1 MEIKM
6 KIALI
11 LKNSLLPVV
20 FTDKALAR
28 LRELGEVVIHP
39 NDDMSGAAVA
49 ETVKGADVAITSW
62 GSALMTPEILNAAP
76 SLKLVLHAAGSVKP
90 IVTDEMWDRGIRV
103 TSSTKPLGIG
113 VAECALGF
121 AISASKNFYNVNEDI
136 HNGGWDER
144 RGECREL
151 YELNVGVISAGFVG
165 RHFIKLMNNFGV
177 NILLYDPYITEEGAA
192 ALGAKKVELSTL
204 LSESDILSIHAPS
217 IPETN
222 HMINADTLKL
232 MKKDAILINT
242 ARGSIVDENALYEHM
257 KAGNLRYACIDVYD
271 PEPPLADNP
280 LRTLKNVI
288 MTPHLAGL
296 ANNGKLR
303 IGAHVTEELERYLG
317 GDRLECEVTREML
330 SKMA

>member
-1 MEIKM
+1 M
-6 KIALI
+6 KISLIFKKSQVPVLFTEKALNKLKSFGDI
-11 LKNSLLPVV
+11 VIHDSDDLTPDAIKPTLKN
-20 FTDKALAR
+20 
-28 LRELGEVVIHP
+28 
-39 NDDMSGAAVA
+39 
-49 ETVKGADVAITSW
+49 ADIAITSW
-62 GSALMTPEILNAAP
+62 GSGLLTAEVLDAAP
-76 SLKLVLHAAGSVKP
+76 NLKLVVHAAGSVKP
-90 IVTDEMWDRGIRV
+90 IVTEEMWKRGIRV

-113 VAECALGF
+113 VAECAVGF

-144 RGECREL
+144 RHECREL
-151 YELNVGVISAGFVG
+151 YEQNVGVISAGFVG
-165 RHFIKLMNNFGV
+165 RHFVKLMNNFGV
-177 NILLYDPYITEEGAA
+177 NIMLYDPYITAERAES
-192 ALGAKKVELSTL
+192 LGAKKVELSEL
-204 LSESDILSIHAPS
+204 LEKSDILSIHAPS

-242 ARGSIVDENALYEHM
+242 ARGSIVDEMALYEHM

-271 PEPPLADNP
+271 PEPPLADNM

-303 IGAHVTEELERYLG
+303 IGTHVTEEI
-317 GDRLECEVTREML
+317 DRFLKCEPLECEITEDML

>member
-1 MEIKM
+1 M
-6 KIALI
+6 KISLI
-11 LKNSLLPVV
+11 FKKSQLPVL
-20 FTDKALAR
+20 FTQKALNK
-28 LRELGEVVIHP
+28 LKSFGEVVIHDS
-39 NDDMSGAAVA
+39 DDLTPDAIKP
-49 ETVKGADVAITSW
+49 TLKNADIAITSW
-62 GSALMTPEILNAAP
+62 GSGLLTAEVLDAAP
-76 SLKLVLHAAGSVKP
+76 NLKLVVHAAGSVKP
-90 IVTDEMWDRGIRV
+90 VVTEEMWKRGIRV

-113 VAECALGF
+113 VAECAVGF

-144 RGECREL
+144 RHECREL
-151 YELNVGVISAGFVG
+151 YEQNVGVISAGFVG

-177 NILLYDPYITEEGAA
+177 NIMLYDPYITEEMAES
-192 ALGAKKVELSTL
+192 LGAKKVELPEL
-204 LSESDILSIHAPS
+204 LEKSDILSVHAPS

-242 ARGSIVDENALYEHM
+242 ARGSIVDEMALYEHM

-303 IGAHVTEELERYLG
+303 IGTHVTEEI
-317 GDRLECEVTREML
+317 DRFLRCEPLECEITEDML

>member
-1 MEIKM
+1 M
-6 KIALI
+6 KISLI
-11 LKNSLLPVV
+11 FKKSQLPVL
-20 FTDKALAR
+20 FTQKALNK
-28 LRELGEVVIHP
+28 LKSFGEVVIHDS
-39 NDDMSGAAVA
+39 DDLTPDAIKP
-49 ETVKGADVAITSW
+49 TLKNADIAITSW
-62 GSALMTPEILNAAP
+62 GSGLLTAEVLDAAP
-76 SLKLVLHAAGSVKP
+76 NLKLVVHAAGSVKP
-90 IVTDEMWDRGIRV
+90 IVTEEMWKRGIRV

-113 VAECALGF
+113 VAECAVGF

-144 RGECREL
+144 RHECREL
-151 YELNVGVISAGFVG
+151 YEQNVGVISAGFVG

-177 NILLYDPYITEEGAA
+177 NIMLYDPYITEERAES
-192 ALGAKKVELSTL
+192 LGAKKVELPEL
-204 LSESDILSIHAPS
+204 LEKSDILSVHAPS

-242 ARGSIVDENALYEHM
+242 ARGSIVDEMALYEHM

-303 IGAHVTEELERYLG
+303 IGTHVTEEI
-317 GDRLECEVTREML
+317 DRFLRCEPLECEITEDML

>member
-1 MEIKM
+1 M

-11 LKNSLLPVV
+11 FKKSQVPVL
-20 FTDKALAR
+20 FSKKALAK
-28 LRELGEVVIHP
+28 LSEMGEILFHDS
-39 NDDMSGAAVA
+39 DDLSSEAIIP
-49 ETVKGADVAITSW
+49 TIKGADIAITSW
-62 GSALMTPEILNAAP
+62 GNGLLTEDVLAVAP
-76 SLKLVLHAAGSVKP
+76 SLKLVVHAAGSVKP
-90 IVTDEMWDRGIRV
+90 VVTDALWDRGIRV
-103 TSSTKPLGIG
+103 AASTKPLGIG

-136 HNGGWDER
+136 HNGGWNER

-165 RHFIKLMNNFGV
+165 RHFIKLMQNFGV
-177 NILLYDPYITEEGAA
+177 DVLLYDPYITEEGAA
-192 ALGAKKVELSTL
+192 ALGAKKVELSEL

-217 IPETN
+217 IPETD

-242 ARGSIVDENALYEHM
+242 ARGSIVDEKALYEHM
-257 KAGNLRYACIDVYD
+257 KAGNLRYACLDVFD
-271 PEPPLADNP
+271 PEPPMADNP

-303 IGAHVTEELERYLG
+303 IGMHAAEEIERFLKG
-317 GDRLECEVTREML
+317 ERLECEVTREML

>member
-1 MEIKM
+1 M
-6 KIALI
+6 KISLI
-11 LKNSLLPVV
+11 FKKSQLPVL
-20 FTDKALAR
+20 FTQKALNK
-28 LRELGEVVIHP
+28 LKSFGEVVIHDS
-39 NDDMSGAAVA
+39 DDLTPDAIKP
-49 ETVKGADVAITSW
+49 TLKNADIAITSW
-62 GSALMTPEILNAAP
+62 GSVLLTAEVLDAAP
-76 SLKLVLHAAGSVKP
+76 NLKLVVHAAGSVKP
-90 IVTDEMWDRGIRV
+90 VVTEEMWKRGIRV

-113 VAECALGF
+113 VAECAVGF

-144 RGECREL
+144 RHECREL
-151 YELNVGVISAGFVG
+151 YEQNVGVISAGFVG

-177 NILLYDPYITEEGAA
+177 NIMLYDPYITEEMAES
-192 ALGAKKVELSTL
+192 LGAKKVELPEL
-204 LSESDILSIHAPS
+204 LEKSDILSVHAPS

-242 ARGSIVDENALYEHM
+242 ARGSIVDEMALYEHM

-303 IGAHVTEELERYLG
+303 IGTHVTEEI
-317 GDRLECEVTREML
+317 DRFLRCEPLECEITEDML